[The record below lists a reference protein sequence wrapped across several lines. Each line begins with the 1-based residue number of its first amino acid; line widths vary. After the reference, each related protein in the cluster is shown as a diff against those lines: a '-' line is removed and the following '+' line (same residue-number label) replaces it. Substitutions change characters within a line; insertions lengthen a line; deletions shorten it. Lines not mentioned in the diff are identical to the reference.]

1 MAPVTVPDRPPVR
14 STLSFKT
21 PKKPNILRTI
31 YMPNHEV
38 DKARDEID
46 ILRKEI
52 EEERGFYQ
60 DIMKKLQDEKA
71 GFEEE

>member
-1 MAPVTVPDRPPVR
+1 
-14 STLSFKT
+14 
-21 PKKPNILRTI
+21 
-31 YMPNHEV
+31 MPNHEV

-46 ILRKEI
+46 VLRKEI

-60 DIMKKLQDEKA
+60 NIMKNLQDEKA